1 MRIKQSIGLVLVL
14 FIALAACR
22 PTVSPGNTEARRLV
36 ILYTSDEHGW
46 IEPTDGAGGAAEL
59 LGLLQEKEG
68 YGKADDILLLSG
80 GDMWTGPAISTW
92 FKGESTVEAMNAMGY
107 HAAAV
112 GNHEFDFGVDVLRQ
126 RAAQMAFPLLAA
138 NLIERATGQ
147 VPDFA
152 RPYLIL
158 EIGGIKVGLIGLA
171 MVDTPLLTQPAHVAA
186 FEFRPYEP
194 VLREVVPQVKAE
206 GAQVLVV
213 VSHLC
218 PDEMYA
224 LVPTAKALGIAV
236 IGGGHCHA
244 RVGQVVDGVALIEA
258 SSNLEAYARAEIVL
272 DAAGGVT
279 GVEAYTRSNEG
290 GTPDPVVAEIV
301 QRWRAQADAA
311 LAQPIGYVENEIA
324 QRSPAM
330 IDMLLNAW
338 LAAYPADVALCNPG
352 SFRQSIPAGEITQET
367 IIGVL
372 PFDNVLVDVELSG
385 RELLENID
393 CCNPAIAG
401 LTRAEIDPQA
411 TYRVLVN
418 DFMYGGGDGYRLK
431 AHDPDAYNTGID
443 WRQPLIDWLV
453 SLGTSPEKPLD
464 SYLGNGK

>member
-1 MRIKQSIGLVLVL
+1 MRIKRIVGLIFVLL
-14 FIALAACR
+14 IMLAACR
-22 PTVSPGNTEARRLV
+22 PTASPQADADLRRLV

-46 IEPTDGAGGAAEL
+46 IEATEETGGAAGL
-59 LGLLQEKEG
+59 LGLWREKEG
-68 YGKADDILLLSG
+68 YGKGENLLLLSG

-92 FKGESTVEAMNAMGY
+92 FKGEPTVEVMNAMGY

-112 GNHEFDFGVDVLRQ
+112 GNHDFDFGVDVLRE
-126 RAAQMAFPLLAA
+126 RVAQMNFPLLAA

-152 RPYLIL
+152 RPYLIQ

-171 MVDTPLLTQPAHVAA
+171 MVDTPLVTQPAHVAA

-224 LVPTAKALGIAV
+224 LASTAKALGIAV

-244 RVGQVVDGVALIEA
+244 RVGQVVDGVGLIEA
-258 SSNLEAYARAEIVL
+258 SSNFEAYARAEIVL
-272 DAAGGVT
+272 DPAGNVAS
-279 GVEAYTRSNEG
+279 VEAYTRSNKG
-290 GTPDPVVAEIV
+290 GAPDPAVAEII

-311 LAQPIGYVENEIA
+311 LAQPIGYVENEIV

-330 IDMLLNAW
+330 IDMLLKAW
-338 LAAYPADVALCNPG
+338 LQSYPADVAMCNLG

-372 PFDNVLVDVELSG
+372 PFDNVLIDVELSG
-385 RELLENID
+385 RELLENIA
-393 CCNPAIAG
+393 CCHPALVGIAQ
-401 LTRAEIDPQA
+401 TDIDPQA

-418 DFMYGGGDGYRLK
+418 DFMYGGGDGYRLQEY
-431 AHDPDAYNTGID
+431 DPDAYDTGID

-453 SLGTSPEKPLD
+453 SLDTSPDNPLD
-464 SYLGNGK
+464 SYLQ